1 MQFILGDMQQGSGSV
16 DPTSNLWSKG
26 SDFSNLSLST
36 PPGSSNVNGTI
47 GNGSTNGNGNGN
59 GNGNASSS
67 NNNNNNNNTN
77 NDDAEMRM
85 DSNGGDR
92 SEKSQRQRDRHGL
105 GHGHGQESQSMS
117 GNRFGLGR
125 IRGERKRLVAEC
137 KGLRAQITAFEVDYT
152 QKYGKAPK
160 VSKKVNK

>member
-1 MQFILGDMQQGSGSV
+1 MTLYVQFIPGDMQQGSGSV

-47 GNGSTNGNGNGN
+47 GNGSTNGNGNT
-59 GNGNASSS
+59 SS
-67 NNNNNNNNTN
+67 NNNNNTN

-105 GHGHGQESQSMS
+105 GHGQVKACLAIGLVWVVFEGRESDWWRSAKGFEHRSLLSKSIILRSM
-117 GNRFGLGR
+117 GR
-125 IRGERKRLVAEC
+125 L
-137 KGLRAQITAFEVDYT
+137 LR
-152 QKYGKAPK
+152 
-160 VSKKVNK
+160 

>member
-1 MQFILGDMQQGSGSV
+1 MTLYVQFIPGDMQQGSGSV

-47 GNGSTNGNGNGN
+47 GNGSTNGNGN
-59 GNGNASSS
+59 AS
-67 NNNNNNNNTN
+67 NNNNNNNNG
-77 NDDAEMRM
+77 DAEMRM

-105 GHGHGQESQSMS
+105 GHGHGQEGQSMS